1 LCRRPPREEGATGR
15 MADDKAYERVRVL
28 IVDDDEQI
36 RLTLRLIMEE
46 GDFAT
51 LEAASGEAALALL
64 RASAEPLVVLL
75 DVMMPHVDGLDVL
88 RAVEAEAE
96 LQRHVY
102 LLVTAGGK
110 TLPLAD
116 ALRLQ
121 RLDVP
126 IVFKPF
132 DIDALLG
139 QVLEM
144 AHRIA

>member
-1 LCRRPPREEGATGR
+1 
-15 MADDKAYERVRVL
+15 MADDTAPERVQVL

-46 GDFAT
+46 GDYAT

-75 DVMMPHVDGLDVL
+75 DVMMPRVDGLDVL

-96 LQRHVY
+96 LRRHVY

-116 ALRLQ
+116 VLRLQ
-121 RLDVP
+121 RLEVP
-126 IVFKPF
+126 VVYKPF
-132 DIDALLG
+132 DLDALLV
-139 QVLEM
+139 QVHEM
-144 AHRIA
+144 ARRIA

>member
-1 LCRRPPREEGATGR
+1 
-15 MADDKAYERVRVL
+15 MADDRAHERVRVL

-64 RASAEPLVVLL
+64 RASAERLVVLL
-75 DVMMPHVDGLDVL
+75 DVMMPRVDGLDVL
-88 RAVEAEAE
+88 RAVEAEEE
-96 LQRHVY
+96 LRRHVY
-102 LLVTAGGK
+102 LMVTAGGK

-121 RLDVP
+121 RLEVP
-126 IVFKPF
+126 VVYKPF
-132 DIDALLG
+132 DIDALLR
-139 QVLEM
+139 QVREM
-144 AHRIA
+144 ARRIA